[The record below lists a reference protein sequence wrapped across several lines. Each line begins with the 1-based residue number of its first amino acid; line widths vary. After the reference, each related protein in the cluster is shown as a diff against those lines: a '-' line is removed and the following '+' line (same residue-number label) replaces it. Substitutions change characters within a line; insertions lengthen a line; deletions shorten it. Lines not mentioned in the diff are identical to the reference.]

1 MNRDGYFR
9 DDKGNR
15 SMIRLLAFMCFFL
28 GGIVAVGGLAC
39 SMAQAVISGTALA
52 AVGIGMKGIQKRFE
66 NGGG

>member
-1 MNRDGYFR
+1 MSGYFR
-9 DDKGNR
+9 DDRGNK

-28 GGIVAVGGLAC
+28 GGVVAVGGLIC